1 MLLRNGGTVA
11 GFAVFRRRLVE
22 QNHGSL
28 SEAVVCVAG
37 GAGHIFMSAF
47 QGETSLFV
55 IEERG
60 APLVRVVA
68 GLALTGLC
76 AELIGVR
83 VFMTIAA
90 MDGGFRELDVQHG
103 PLQIG
108 WPVAGR
114 TLGRAMRAS
123 ERKASCVMVE
133 FR

>member
-11 GFAVFRRRLVE
+11 CFAVFRRRLVE

-28 SEAVVCVAG
+28 NEAVVCVAG
-37 GAGHIFMSAF
+37 GAKHIFMSTF
-47 QGETSLFV
+47 QRETRLLV

-60 APLVRVVA
+60 APLVCVVA
-68 GLALTGLC
+68 SFALASLC

-90 MDGGFRELDVQHG
+90 MDRGFRELDVQHG

-108 WPVAGR
+108 WPVAGG
-114 TLGRAMRAS
+114 TLGGAMRAS
-123 ERKASCVMVE
+123 ERKAGCVMVE